1 MRLGANLLE
10 MARAFKEWVVQD
22 IGRIGGEIDGANI
35 GQQASEE
42 WDSFRGDE
50 PKLHDVHLSLV

>member
-1 MRLGANLLE
+1 MGFGANLLGV
-10 MARAFKEWVVQD
+10 ARAFKEWVVQD

-42 WDSFRGDE
+42 WEFFGDE

>member
-1 MRLGANLLE
+1 

-42 WDSFRGDE
+42 WEFFGDE